1 MKKILFPLLFL
12 TLASLQGHAA
22 PRIAYFLSMD
32 EPHTHYFEVRMT
44 IGGLRQPYTDVKM
57 PVWTPGSYL
66 IREYAKNVEGFT
78 ASAGRNTALRTEKIS
93 KNTWRIYG
101 DNADEIT
108 VQYRVYAFEISV
120 RNAFLDAS
128 HGYVQPAAVFMYVDK
143 HLDAPATLTVK
154 PYKAWTQLSTGLS
167 PAGKDK
173 WTLAVPNFDILAD
186 SPIEIGNQKIFTFTA
201 LGIPHHVA
209 LYGTGNYDERRLAE
223 DMKKIVE
230 QAAKVVGENPNKD
243 YTFIIHNLP
252 GNAGGGLEH
261 LNSTTLQVGR
271 WGYESNYTGF
281 LTLVAHEYFH
291 LWNVKRIR
299 PKALGPFDYEN
310 ENYTNLLW
318 VAEGL
323 TSYYEDVIMHR
334 AGFID
339 GNAFLNTV
347 AAAIGNTENAPGN
360 QVQTLAEC
368 SWDAWIKYYRP
379 NENSNN
385 STVSYYTKGSII
397 GALLDLQIMHGT
409 NGQKSLD
416 DVLRLLYDEY
426 YKKQKR
432 GFTDDEFRQAVEKT
446 ADTGMADFFKNHI
459 HGTQSIDYDRYFG
472 YVGLRL
478 GQYTADQQAAFLGAA
493 TSFANGRL
501 TVGSVRK
508 GSAAYQYGLNVN
520 DEILAVDGY
529 RVGDDFQ
536 QFVNRKKAGEKIA
549 LLISRAGVVQNL
561 DLTLGSNPAISYR
574 IERLPNPTPQQAE
587 LLKKWV
593 RL

>member
-1 MKKILFPLLFL
+1 MRKGFCILLLA
-12 TLASLQGHAA
+12 LASLQVHAA
-22 PRIAYFLSMD
+22 PKIAYFLSMD

-44 IGGLRQPYTDVKM
+44 INGLKQPYTDVKM

-78 ASAGRNTALRTEKIS
+78 ASAGKNPLKSEKTN

-101 DNADEIT
+101 DNANEIT

-120 RNAFLDAS
+120 RTAFLDAS
-128 HGYVQPAAVFMYVDK
+128 HGYVQPAAVFMYVAGQ
-143 HLDAPATLTVK
+143 LGTPATLTVK
-154 PYKAWTQLSTGLS
+154 PYREWTQLSTGLS

-173 WTLAVPNFDILAD
+173 WMLAVPNFDILVD
-186 SPIEIGNQKIFTFTA
+186 SPLEIGNQKIVTFTA
-201 LGIPHHVA
+201 LGIPHSVA
-209 LYGTGNYDERRLAE
+209 LYGTGNYDERQLAE
-223 DMKKIVE
+223 DMGKIVE
-230 QAAKVVGENPNKD
+230 QAGKVVGENPNKD

-299 PKALGPFDYEN
+299 PKALGPFDYDN
-310 ENYTNLLW
+310 ENYTNMLW
-318 VAEGL
+318 VSEGI
-323 TSYYEDVIMHR
+323 TSYYEDVITHR
-334 AGFID
+334 AGFTD
-339 GNAFLNTV
+339 SKEFLNTV

-360 QVQTLAEC
+360 QVQPLAEC

-379 NENSNN
+379 NENANN

-397 GALLDLQIMHGT
+397 GALLDLEIMQGT

-416 DVLRLLYDEY
+416 DAMRLLYNEY
-426 YKKQKR
+426 YKQQNR
-432 GFTDDEFRQAVEKT
+432 GFTDMEFQQAIEKT
-446 ADTGMADFFKNHI
+446 AGKSMDAFFKNHVY
-459 HGTQSIDYDRYFG
+459 GTQQPDYDRYFG
-472 YVGLRL
+472 YAGLRL
-478 GQYTADQQAAFLGAA
+478 DKFTADPQTAFLGAA
-493 TSFANGRL
+493 TSLANGRL
-501 TVGSVRK
+501 TVGNVRK

-520 DEILAVDGY
+520 DEIIAVDGY

-536 QFVNRKKAGEKIA
+536 QFVNRKKAGEKLT
-549 LLISRAGVVQNL
+549 LLISRAGMVQNL
-561 DLTLGSNPAISYR
+561 EVTLGSNPAISYR
-574 IERLPNPTPQQAE
+574 IERLPTPTAQQAE

-593 RL
+593 R

>member
-1 MKKILFPLLFL
+1 MKKGFSVLLL
-12 TLASLQGHAA
+12 ALASLQVQAA
-22 PRIAYFLSMD
+22 PKIAHFLSMD
-32 EPHTHYFEVRMT
+32 EPHTHYFEVRMVVS
-44 IGGLRQPYTDVKM
+44 GLKQPYTDVKM

-78 ASAGRNTALRTEKIS
+78 ASAGKNALTSEKIN

-101 DNADEIT
+101 ENASEIT

-120 RNAFLDAS
+120 RTAFLDAS

-143 HLDAPATLTVK
+143 QLGAPATLTVK
-154 PYKAWTQLSTGLS
+154 PYKAWTQISTGLS
-167 PAGKDK
+167 PVGKDK
-173 WTLAVPNFDILAD
+173 WTLAVPDFDILVD

-201 LGIPHHVA
+201 LGIPHRVA
-209 LYGTGNYDERRLAE
+209 LYGTGNYDERQLAE
-223 DMKKIVE
+223 DMGKIVE
-230 QAAKVVGENPNKD
+230 QAGKVVGENPNKD

-299 PKALGPFDYEN
+299 PKALGPFDYDN
-310 ENYTNLLW
+310 ENYTNMLW
-318 VAEGL
+318 VSEGI
-323 TSYYEDVIMHR
+323 TSYYEDVITHR
-334 AGFID
+334 AGFTD
-339 GNAFLNTV
+339 SKEFLNTV

-360 QVQTLAEC
+360 QVQPLAEC

-379 NENSNN
+379 NENANN

-397 GALLDLQIMHGT
+397 GALLDLEIMQGT

-416 DVLRLLYDEY
+416 DVMRLLYNEY
-426 YKKQKR
+426 YKKQNR
-432 GFTDDEFRQAVEKT
+432 GFTDIEFQQAIEKT
-446 ADTGMADFFKNHI
+446 AGKSMDGFFKNHVYGI
-459 HGTQSIDYDRYFG
+459 QQPDYDRYFG

-478 GQYTADQQAAFLGAA
+478 DQFTADPQTGFLGAA
-493 TSFANGRL
+493 TAFANGRL
-501 TVGSVRK
+501 TVGNVRK

-520 DEILAVDGY
+520 DEIIAVDGY
-529 RVGDDFQ
+529 RVGEDFQ
-536 QFVNRKKAGEKIA
+536 QFVNRRKAGEKMM
-549 LLISRAGVVQNL
+549 LLISRAGMVQSMEV
-561 DLTLGSNPAISYR
+561 TLGSNPSISYR
-574 IERLPNPTPQQAE
+574 IERLPNPTAQQAE

-593 RL
+593 R